1 MMRLQNLGYFNQN
14 PNPIGPYTSYDN
26 AYSNPDLIQPGQE
39 AFPLPM
45 TPTPSMLIPGL
56 SQTPI
61 EPSADIPFNFF
72 NRADRL
78 QRRAE
83 RDMPIDPSMEGYS
96 DYADIPFNFFNRA
109 DRLQR
114 RADDQMTMNSGM
126 DGMYT
131 SQDAA
136 SLPQIPRYT
145 SLDQLK
151 QDYQTGSD
159 KNIETYYYKEF
170 DRLTEID
177 SIDKDFKSGKITQ
190 AERDSKVNEINQKYV
205 DTMPTV
211 SAQQAETPT
220 VSEET
225 PEDAYKKY
233 LDLMM
238 YSRLGTAGLS
248 IPETAFLTGKYLGL
262 APGTKGK
269 WLGAGLGFADLALK
283 GAREVLSGIGYQKAN
298 EEAKRWYAEQMNKR
312 RYEPVSE
319 TRTGYTGDIAT
330 AAEGGTFNNPGFN
343 ALPQNVQDKIMQD
356 YQNKKYA
363 EGGGPGDKLREFGK
377 DLKRNAFFSVYP
389 YEYNAFDTSNVRN
402 DLLSSEYGTST
413 DTMYTPQSKFGL
425 GYEKYLEPNKSL
437 GISQSVGLNLGLPYS
452 GDFNPTVEGFYST
465 KFIPRGGENSG
476 IPKIKSTLSSGYS
489 PEEGANA
496 GLNIMPYWEFFKNSV
511 GRDKQGIPFQKGYD
525 KSFLRGYA
533 GPTFEAGASGK
544 AVNGRTLLTPSFNY
558 GLQAGFRAK
567 PFKKSD
573 LQLTGDFG
581 LLFNPAG
588 KKGGEYANEEVA
600 GRIQGSIIPTAKLGI
615 TYPLTNL
622 PRVSRSYENYMDS
635 MGRNDV
641 NPNITQSTNTQST
654 QSINTPT
661 STVRSMVESTGPIQQ
676 RPLGPGYNPITGSTI
691 RSAAQSEALYTEP
704 DYFNGPF
711 TENSVYNLYNNPN
724 TQEFKAGGQF
734 NNPGFNA
741 LPVNVQNRI
750 IQGHQGRKYAEGGEM
765 PPLVEDA
772 NSYLDLFSFLTQ
784 GQMPTDY
791 SAMAPMDMGLQQSD
805 FATDPMYQP
814 GEYIEFE
821 YGGKMHKGI
830 IKSNNGK
837 TISLK

>member
-26 AYSNPDLIQPGQE
+26 AYGTPNIIQPGQE

-56 SQTPI
+56 LQAPV

-72 NRADRL
+72 NRGDRL

-83 RDMPIDPSMEGYS
+83 RNMPIDPTMEGYS

-114 RADDQMTMNSGM
+114 RADNQMAMNLGM

-131 SQDAA
+131 SQDAT
-136 SLPQIPRYT
+136 SLPQMPKYT

-151 QDYQTGSD
+151 QDYQSGAD
-159 KNIETYYYKEF
+159 KDIETYYYKEF

-177 SIDKDFKSGKITQ
+177 AIDKDFKSGKITQ

-220 VSEET
+220 VGEET

-233 LDLMM
+233 LELMM

-298 EEAKRWYAEQMNKR
+298 EEAKKWYAEQMNKR
-312 RYEPVSE
+312 RYEPVSQ

-343 ALPQNVQDKIMQD
+343 TLPQNIQNKIMQG

-363 EGGGPGDKLREFGK
+363 EGGGPGDGLKEFGEK
-377 DLKRNAFFSVYP
+377 LKENAFFSAYP
-389 YEYNAFDTSNVRN
+389 YEYNAFDTINRRN
-402 DLLSSEYGTST
+402 DIL
-413 DTMYTPQSKFGL
+413 TMEAYDDADPNTNPLDADYTPSNKFGF
-425 GYEKYLEPNKSL
+425 GYEKYLKFNPIQAVRPS
-437 GISQSVGLNLGLPYS
+437 IGLNVGLPYS
-452 GDFNPTVEGFYST
+452 GEFKPSVEGFFST
-465 KFIPRGGENSG
+465 KYTARRGENSG
-476 IPKIKSTLSSGYS
+476 IPKVKSTLSAGYS
-489 PEEGANA
+489 PEEGLNA
-496 GLNIMPYWEFFKNSV
+496 SLDVNPYWDIFKNRV
-511 GRDKQGIPFQKGYD
+511 GRDSMGIPFQKGYNT
-525 KSFLRGYA
+525 KFLRGYA
-533 GPTFEAGASGK
+533 GPAFELASSMKQVADDSYSGGK
-544 AVNGRTLLTPSFNY
+544 RFFAYPSFNY
-558 GLQAGFRAK
+558 GAKAGFTTK
-567 PFKKSD
+567 PFEKSN
-573 LQLTGDFG
+573 LQLKGDFG
-581 LLFNPAG
+581 LYWNPIGG
-588 KKGGEYANEEVA
+588 KGTENEES
-600 GRIQGSIIPTAKLGI
+600 GKLQGSLNPSAKIGI
-615 TYPLTNL
+615 TYPL
-622 PRVSRSYENYMDS
+622 V
-635 MGRNDV
+635 
-641 NPNITQSTNTQST
+641 
-654 QSINTPT
+654 NTP
-661 STVRSMVESTGPIQQ
+661 SFPSKIKDDQDFYKSLQESENKQMEDSKREEEKRQRMMKNVEPMGESRHP
-676 RPLGPGYNPITGSTI
+676 RWL
-691 RSAAQSEALYTEP
+691 E
-704 DYFNGPF
+704 NGG
-711 TENSVYNLYNNPN
+711 
-724 TQEFKAGGQF
+724 KF

-791 SAMAPMDMGLQQSD
+791 SAMNPMDMESMGMESMGMESMDMGTQQPD